1 MTANQIDMQLKKI
14 KYQENKQAK
23 ELFEEDLRKSVNKTV
38 NSGTGLFGANKNIF
52 DQDLTKDSQA
62 TIKLNRRKHIMKQ
75 DMVDM
80 ITNLNKKDFDS
91 FESTMLTFQLTKKRL
106 A

>member
-38 NSGTGLFGANKNIF
+38 NSGTGLFTG
-52 DQDLTKDSQA
+52 
-62 TIKLNRRKHIMKQ
+62 
-75 DMVDM
+75 
-80 ITNLNKKDFDS
+80 
-91 FESTMLTFQLTKKRL
+91 TFYLISSPIIVY
-106 A
+106 